1 MQNAKS
7 FFITWGILLILN
19 QIILFHGCFAIYCLL
34 AGLPHTG
41 IIAFL
46 LVKFGKKPST
56 PSESELRQDPFFE
69 KLREHKRQAPAP
81 KRKVKKSVPKS
92 TDPLKQ
98 KGDQYERYIGQQ
110 FAAKGDLVIY
120 NGFIKGY
127 EDQGVD
133 IISISPETKGI
144 NLVQCKN
151 WMKMRMTLEHMSD
164 IYSKLDQ
171 YDFDCFQLAGYEIEE
186 YSQYPDIDVT
196 LRKAKKDLAQF
207 TVRKTL
213 YIASDKVVDL
223 EVGPYLTMMADTIF
237 KYKDMKI
244 VMKAMPVG

>member
-1 MQNAKS
+1 
-7 FFITWGILLILN
+7 LLILN
-19 QIILFHGCFAIYCLL
+19 QVILFHGCFAIYCLL

-46 LVKFGKKPST
+46 LVVFGKKSSAPVK
-56 PSESELRQDPFFE
+56 SEVTRNLFKEINSEIQKQNSPT
-69 KLREHKRQAPAP
+69 KK
-81 KRKVKKSVPKS
+81 KVKKPAPI
-92 TDPLKQ
+92 DPLKQ

-133 IISISPETKGI
+133 IISISSETKVI

-151 WMKMRMTLEHMSD
+151 WTKMRMTLAHMND
-164 IYSKLDQ
+164 IYSKLEQ
-171 YDFDCFQLAGYEIEE
+171 YDFDCFQLASYEIEKHT
-186 YSQYPDIDVT
+186 QYPDLYPT
-196 LRKAKKDLAQF
+196 LHHAKDNLANY

-213 YIASDKVVDL
+213 YIASEKVVDL
-223 EVGPYLTMMADTIF
+223 EVGPYLTMMSGTIF
-237 KYKDMKI
+237 KFKDMKI
-244 VMKAMPVG
+244 VMKKSA